1 MFGLTKYFCT
11 NVSLL
16 CTVGSVDVFF
26 IAIFESYLNKSALG
40 SLIPESC
47 IFCEDKHEYTINVIH
62 VQLQA
67 SMQQAENG

>member
-26 IAIFESYLNKSALG
+26 IDIFESYLNKFALG
-40 SLIPESC
+40 PLIPDVYSVRTNMNTQE
-47 IFCEDKHEYTINVIH
+47 
-62 VQLQA
+62 
-67 SMQQAENG
+67 M